1 MRTKP
6 RSLAF
11 AATLAFGLTLGAAG
25 RADTDFVKLF
35 PSIVRIAAF
44 ASEDEGKLGSGVVV
58 ASNDTGSYV
67 ITNFHV
73 VEGADPSHI
82 LVVAPKPGA
91 PGTGGTED
99 VIISPARFVAGDGG
113 TDIAILYVAKFFA
126 PPMPLAIGAAV
137 ENTPVRAVGYPGT
150 DKQWKVMKT
159 TPTMTDGIVSTTQTA
174 PWEDGL
180 PPVGQIQHTAV
191 VNHGMSGGP
200 LLDLCGRV
208 IGVDTAYYPGG
219 RNVNLSLSAAD
230 VTPYLQRQNIAYKAT
245 KEPCNPNAV
254 PAMAVNAV
262 TNSAINAAV
271 NGVAT
276 DLGKKLGDQQA
287 MRLGIGAGVIVLLA
301 GLVGI
306 GLWLS
311 RAGKRDKAEAA
322 AVEMAPS
329 GPPHGL
335 AFRGVNEASG
345 KMQVIRADE
354 LKSEMGA
361 ELGRSSGFGSP
372 GTSRR
377 HARIVWTPA
386 QGFAIRDLGST
397 SGTRVNGRE
406 IKGSGD
412 QPIHLGDVIEFG
424 APDARYTVEKI

>member
-11 AATLAFGLTLGAAG
+11 AATLAFGLTFSAAG
-25 RADTDFVKLF
+25 HADTDFVKLF

-73 VEGADPSHI
+73 VDGADPSHI

-126 PPMPLAIGAAV
+126 PPLPLAIGAAV

-245 KEPCNPNAV
+245 KEVCNPNA
-254 PAMAVNAV
+254 PAATNAPSVTPPVVNGPG
-262 TNSAINAAV
+262 TNSPHPGDPNA
-271 NGVAT
+271 
-276 DLGKKLGDQQA
+276 L
-287 MRLGIGAGVIVLLA
+287 RLGIGAGVLVLLA

-306 GLWLS
+306 GVWLS
-311 RAGKRDKAEAA
+311 RAGKRDKADAGPVEA
-322 AVEMAPS
+322 APS

-335 AFRGVNEASG
+335 ALRGVNEASG